1 MANQATGQPAKSK
14 TAKAKSA
21 KKLKV
26 TQILSPIGFDKKQEV
41 TLRGL
46 GLRRIRHTVEVPDTI
61 GIRGMLHKVRH
72 MVQVQGL
79 DKKDGL

>member
-1 MANQATGQPAKSK
+1 MAKSATGQPAKSK
-14 TAKAKSA
+14 SAKAKPA
-21 KKLKV
+21 KLRI
-26 TQILSPIGFDKKQEV
+26 TQILSPIGFDKKQMV
-41 TLRGL
+41 TLRSL

-61 GIRGMLHKVRH
+61 GIRGMIHKVRH

>member
-1 MANQATGQPAKSK
+1 MAKKA
-14 TAKAKSA
+14 AKAVS
-21 KKLKV
+21 KKLTI
-26 TQILSPIGFDKKQEV
+26 TQVLSPIGFDKKQET

-46 GLRRIRHTVEVPDTI
+46 GLRRIRHTVQVPDTI
-61 GIRGMLHKVRH
+61 GIRGMIHKVRH